1 VNQRWYDRWLPRS
14 ARSVAWLAIVIV
26 LAISFLDLIGWML
39 DIAPLKSIKPEWT
52 SMKAVTAVCLALS
65 ALGLALLQKGPSGI
79 LNRRVLQV
87 PGILVGLAGLL
98 TLVFYAVAL
107 ITGQEPALAGAPVLN
122 LFLAPATRM
131 ALLTAIL
138 FLLVGCV
145 LVLLATGDRRAADI
159 AHALMVPGSVASYLV
174 PVSYLLGVQ
183 SLHEWLNVPMAL
195 NTGIAFCALGVAI
208 FCVRPDTW
216 LMAVLAGD
224 HAGGAMARRLL
235 PGLLLIPLVIGWLRL
250 YGERA
255 GAFTSEVGVAL
266 VAVAYTVCFMGLVWL
281 SARSV
286 NRTDEKRRA
295 AERAVQ
301 DSERRYRSLFSG
313 MTEGFA
319 LHEIL
324 CDAKGQ
330 PCDYRFLEINPA
342 FERLTGLKREGVIGK
357 VVSQVLPNDDPIW
370 VLKYGEVA
378 LTGQSV
384 HFEHYSTPLKHHY
397 EVFAYCPAPRQ
408 FAVLFMDITERKWA
422 EEALREARDHLEIRV
437 TERTAEL
444 QRANRALQ
452 EEIAER
458 RRAEEGVKA
467 ERQRL
472 YDVLETLPAYVV
484 LLSAD
489 YHVPFA
495 NRFFRERFG
504 ESHGR
509 RCFEYLFHRAEPCE
523 VCETYCV
530 MKTRAPHHWEWTG
543 PDGRH
548 YDISDFPFTD
558 TDGSALILE
567 MGIDITERTRA
578 EAELRRHQ
586 EHLEELV
593 KERTAEIENRN
604 VRLAAEVAE
613 RRRAEEAVKI
623 GAAELARSN
632 KDLEQFAYVAS
643 HDLQEP
649 LRMVTGF
656 VELLEKEC
664 RGALT
669 AEACTYI
676 SYAVDGARRMRTL
689 IDDLLTY
696 SRVTTR
702 GGQVE
707 AMRSEEILEEALA
720 ALHFAIQEA
729 GATVTHGP
737 LPTVRA
743 DATQLAQVF
752 QNLVGNAVKFR
763 GAEPPRVHVEARR
776 EEGHWLFSVRDN
788 GIGIDPEFRDRIF
801 LIFQRLHTRREYPG
815 TGIGLALCK
824 KIVERH
830 GGRLWVESEPG
841 RGSTFF
847 FTLPA

>member
-1 VNQRWYDRWLPRS
+1 
-14 ARSVAWLAIVIV
+14 VAWLAIVTV
-26 LAISFLDLIGWML
+26 LAISFLDLVGWML
-39 DIAPLKSIKPEWT
+39 DIAPLKSIKPEWNP
-52 SMKAVTAVCLALS
+52 MKVITAVCLALS

-79 LNRRVLQV
+79 LKRMVLQV
-87 PGILVGLAGLL
+87 PGILVGLVGLL
-98 TLVFYAVAL
+98 TLVFYAVAM
-107 ITGQEPALAGAPVLN
+107 ITGQAPDLGGVPVLN
-122 LFLAPATRM
+122 LFLGPATRM

-138 FLLVGCV
+138 FLLVGGV
-145 LVLLATGDRRAADI
+145 LVLLATGHRRAADI
-159 AHALMVPGSVASYLV
+159 AHALMLPGSVASYLV
-174 PVSYLLGVQ
+174 PISYLLGVQ
-183 SLHEWLNVPMAL
+183 PLHEWMRVPMAL
-195 NTGIAFCALGVAI
+195 NTGVAFCALGVAI

-216 LMAVLAGD
+216 LMEVLAGD

-235 PGLLLIPLVIGWLRL
+235 PVLLLIPLVIGWLRL

-255 GAFTSEVGVAL
+255 GAFESEVGVAL
-266 VAVAYTVCFMGLVWL
+266 VAVAYTVCLMGLVWL

-286 NRTDEKRRA
+286 NRTDERRRA

-301 DSERRYRSLFSG
+301 ESAQRYRSLFSG

-324 CDAKGQ
+324 CDGKGE

-342 FERLTGLKREGVIGK
+342 FERLTGLKREDVEGK
-357 VVSQVLPNDDPIW
+357 VVSQVLPNNDPIW
-370 VLKYGEVA
+370 VHKYGEVA

-384 HFEHYSTPLKHHY
+384 HFEHYSAPLKRHY
-397 EVFAYCPAPRQ
+397 EVFAYRPAPRQ
-408 FAVLFMDITERKWA
+408 FAVLFMDITERKRA
-422 EEALREARDHLEIRV
+422 EEALREAKEHLEIRV
-437 TERTAEL
+437 MERTAEL
-444 QRANRALQ
+444 QRANRALR

-458 RRAEEGVKA
+458 RRAEEGVKT

-472 YDVLETLPAYVV
+472 YGVLETLPAYVV

-509 RCFEYLFHRAEPCE
+509 RCFEYLFHRTEPCE
-523 VCETYCV
+523 ICESYTV
-530 MKTRAPHHWEWTG
+530 MKTAAPHHWEWTG

-548 YDISDFPFTD
+548 YDIFDDPFTD

-567 MGIDITERTRA
+567 MGIDITERKRA
-578 EAELRRHQ
+578 EVELRRHQ

-593 KERTAEIENRN
+593 KERTAEVENRN
-604 VRLAAEVAE
+604 AQLAAEVAE
-613 RRRAEEAVKI
+613 RRRAEAALTTA
-623 GAAELARSN
+623 AAELARSN

-664 RGALT
+664 QGALT
-669 AEACTYI
+669 ADACTYI
-676 SYAVDGARRMRTL
+676 SHAVDGARRMRTL
-689 IDDLLTY
+689 IDDLLTF

-707 AMRSEEILEEALA
+707 ATRSEEVLEEALA
-720 ALHFAIQEA
+720 ALHLAIQEA
-729 GATVTHGP
+729 GATVTHGA

-752 QNLVGNAVKFR
+752 QNLVGNAVKFH

-776 EEGHWLFSVRDN
+776 EGEHWLFSVRDN
-788 GIGIDPEFRDRIF
+788 GIGIAAEFRDRIF

-847 FTLPA
+847 FTLPV

>member
-1 VNQRWYDRWLPRS
+1 MNQRWHGRWLPGS
-14 ARSVAWLAIVIV
+14 TRSVAWLAILVV
-26 LAISFLDLIGWML
+26 LAISVLDLVGWML
-39 DIAPLKSIKPEWT
+39 DITPLKSIKPEWT
-52 SMKAVTAVCLALS
+52 SMRAVTAVCLALS
-65 ALGLALLQKGPSGI
+65 ALGLALLQKGPSG
-79 LNRRVLQV
+79 LVKLAVVQV
-87 PGILVGLAGLL
+87 PGILVGLVGLL
-98 TLVFYAVAL
+98 TVALYAVAL
-107 ITGQEPALAGAPVLN
+107 VTGQAPDLGGVPVLS
-122 LFLAPATRM
+122 LFLGSATRM

-138 FLLVGCV
+138 FVLIACV
-145 LVLLATGDRRAADI
+145 LVLLATGNRRAAAI
-159 AHALMVPGSVASYLV
+159 AHALMLPGAMASYLV
-174 PVSYLLGVQ
+174 PISYLLGVQ
-183 SLHEWLNVPMAL
+183 SLHEWMRVPVAL
-195 NTGIAFCALGVAI
+195 HTGIAFCALSVAI

-216 LMAVLAGD
+216 LMEVLAGD

-235 PGLLLIPLVIGWLRL
+235 PGLLLIPVVIGWLRL
-250 YGERA
+250 HGERA
-255 GAFTSEVGVAL
+255 GAFKSEVGVAL
-266 VAVAYTVCFMGLVWL
+266 VAVTYTVCFMGLVWL

-295 AERAVQ
+295 AEQAVRESAQ
-301 DSERRYRSLFSG
+301 RYRSLFNG

-319 LHEIL
+319 LHEII
-324 CDAKGQ
+324 CDAKGE

-342 FERLTGLKREGVIGK
+342 FERLTGLKREDVEGK
-357 VVSQVLPNDDPIW
+357 VVSQVLPNNDPIW
-370 VLKYGEVA
+370 VEKYGEVA

-384 HFEHYSTPLKHHY
+384 HFEHYATPLKRHY

-408 FAVLFMDITERKWA
+408 FAVLFMDITARKHA
-422 EEALREARDHLEIRV
+422 EESLR
-437 TERTAEL
+437 RTAE
-444 QRANRALQ
+444 
-452 EEIAER
+452 
-458 RRAEEGVKA
+458 
-467 ERQRL
+467 
-472 YDVLETLPAYVV
+472 
-484 LLSAD
+484 
-489 YHVPFA
+489 
-495 NRFFRERFG
+495 
-504 ESHGR
+504 
-509 RCFEYLFHRAEPCE
+509 
-523 VCETYCV
+523 
-530 MKTRAPHHWEWTG
+530 
-543 PDGRH
+543 
-548 YDISDFPFTD
+548 
-558 TDGSALILE
+558 
-567 MGIDITERTRA
+567 
-578 EAELRRHQ
+578 
-586 EHLEELV
+586 
-593 KERTAEIENRN
+593 
-604 VRLAAEVAE
+604 
-613 RRRAEEAVKI
+613 
-623 GAAELARSN
+623 ELARSN

-664 RGALT
+664 QGALT
-669 AEACTYI
+669 ADACTYI
-676 SYAVDGARRMRTL
+676 AYAVDGARRMRTL
-689 IDDLLTY
+689 IDDLLTF

-702 GGQVE
+702 AGQLE
-707 AMRSEEILEEALA
+707 ATRSEEVLEEALA

-729 GATVTHGP
+729 GATVTHGV